1 MECNKCKKPLMV
13 SNSKY
18 TTEVDSIE
26 IYSELTLVCI
36 NPKCDSY
43 CGVDLNNP
51 LKVAK
56 LVRNKVG

>member
-1 MECNKCKKPLMV
+1 MVANNKLV
-13 SNSKY
+13 
-18 TTEVDSIE
+18 TEIDSVE
-26 IYSELTLVCI
+26 IFSELTLVCI

-56 LVRNKVG
+56 TVKNKVG